1 MINRIKPC
9 PCGSGIRYKNCC
21 GKIEGKLPEKT
32 PVINESIITGK
43 KSVGPTSPPQ
53 SQIEPR
59 SISNTI
65 KRKMNMVV
73 SLFQTASGS
82 WHIQSILIAIGW
94 LVTGV
99 LLFIQ
104 LSANRN
110 ERLKSFEK
118 EQQYL
123 IKIDK
128 SVHPQNLWVDFR
140 IWEPEQ
146 LSC

>member
-1 MINRIKPC
+1 
-9 PCGSGIRYKNCC
+9 
-21 GKIEGKLPEKT
+21 
-32 PVINESIITGK
+32 
-43 KSVGPTSPPQ
+43 
-53 SQIEPR
+53 
-59 SISNTI
+59 
-65 KRKMNMVV
+65 MVV

-82 WHIQSILIAIGW
+82 WHIQSILIAIWW